1 MVRILAFQLEGG
13 ESRNFPKKIAMTS
26 SLYQCIP
33 EKQRE
38 LRDAGKI
45 YFNVTSHPLKGN
57 RVIISLTAALASALA
72 RRSTTGKPEEFKSCS
87 AWDRNTGITLH

>member
-1 MVRILAFQLEGG
+1 MASILVFQLEEG

-26 SLYQCIP
+26 SLYQCTP
-33 EKQRE
+33 VKQRE

-45 YFNVTSHPLKGN
+45 YFNVTSQ
-57 RVIISLTAALASALA
+57 RVIRSLTAALASAFA